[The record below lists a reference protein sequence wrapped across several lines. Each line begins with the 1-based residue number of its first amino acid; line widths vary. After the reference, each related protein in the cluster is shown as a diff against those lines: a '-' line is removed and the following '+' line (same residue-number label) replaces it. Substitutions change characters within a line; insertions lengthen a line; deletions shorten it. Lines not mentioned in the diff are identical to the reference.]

1 MNVRT
6 TQQFMAVSG
15 ARPQVATPARTMPAG
30 DAQTERLTKEAE
42 RWVSQTFFGTLL
54 KQMHESPF
62 KSDWLSGGRGGE
74 AFSPL
79 YDQHLADRMA
89 RASGRQLVNSIVKQ
103 IQGRAAGTATTKP
116 TAQSVEGTNPSKGDT
131 GRRDAATR

>member
-1 MNVRT
+1 MDVRT

-15 ARPQVATPARTMPAG
+15 ARPQLAASTG
-30 DAQTERLTKEAE
+30 DTQTERLTKEAE

-54 KQMHESPF
+54 KQMHNSPF

-103 IQGRAAGTATTKP
+103 IQGRSTGTATAKP
-116 TAQSVEGTNPSKGDT
+116 TIPAVESTNPTKGDT

>member
-1 MNVRT
+1 MDVRT

-15 ARPQVATPARTMPAG
+15 VRPQLAAPVG
-30 DAQTERLTKEAE
+30 DVQTVRLTKEAE

-54 KQMHESPF
+54 KQMHNSPF

-103 IQGRAAGTATTKP
+103 IQGRTTGTSTAKP
-116 TAQSVEGTNPSKGDT
+116 TIPAIESTNPTKGDT

>member
-1 MNVRT
+1 MDVRT
-6 TQQFMAVSG
+6 TQQFFAVSG
-15 ARPQVATPARTMPAG
+15 ARPQVAAPARMTSAG

-42 RWVSQTFFGTLL
+42 RWVSQTFFGALL
-54 KQMHESPF
+54 KQMHNSPF

-103 IQGRAAGTATTKP
+103 IQGRATGTATAKPPSTK
-116 TAQSVEGTNPSKGDT
+116 VESTNPTQGDT
-131 GRRDAATR
+131 GRRDATTR